1 LRIVIAGGRR
11 RAAEP
16 IDRTAP
22 TGRHR
27 IKPTGGKTQMG
38 ILSWIVVG
46 AIAGWLAGMLVK
58 GDEGL
63 GVIGKIVLGIIGA
76 VVGGY
81 VAGLIWGGDYIN
93 GINVQTIVVATIGA
107 VIVVVGYHFLTGR
120 SRTGRGAI

>member
-1 LRIVIAGGRR
+1 
-11 RAAEP
+11 
-16 IDRTAP
+16 
-22 TGRHR
+22 
-27 IKPTGGKTQMG
+27 MG

-76 VVGGY
+76 VVGGFI
-81 VAGLIWGGDYIN
+81 AGQLFGGDYIN
-93 GINVQTIVVATIGA
+93 GINIQTIIVATIGA

>member
-1 LRIVIAGGRR
+1 
-11 RAAEP
+11 
-16 IDRTAP
+16 
-22 TGRHR
+22 
-27 IKPTGGKTQMG
+27 MG
-38 ILSWIVVG
+38 ILSWIIVG

-76 VVGGY
+76 VVGGFI
-81 VAGLIWGGDYIN
+81 AGQLFGGDYIN
-93 GINVQTIVVATIGA
+93 GINIQTIVVATIGA

>member
-1 LRIVIAGGRR
+1 
-11 RAAEP
+11 
-16 IDRTAP
+16 
-22 TGRHR
+22 
-27 IKPTGGKTQMG
+27 MG

-76 VVGGY
+76 VVGGFI
-81 VAGLIWGGDYIN
+81 AGQLFGGDYIN
-93 GINVQTIVVATIGA
+93 GIDVQTIVVATIGA
-107 VIVVVGYHFLTGR
+107 IVVVVGYHFLTGR

>member
-1 LRIVIAGGRR
+1 
-11 RAAEP
+11 
-16 IDRTAP
+16 
-22 TGRHR
+22 
-27 IKPTGGKTQMG
+27 MG

-76 VVGGY
+76 VVGGFI
-81 VAGLIWGGDYIN
+81 AGQLFGGDYIN

-107 VIVVVGYHFLTGR
+107 IIVVVAYHFLTGR